1 MLRLADDVGK
11 EQFFSS
17 RNAGPITA
25 ATTTAKKTQSVLRG
39 VQTSRKNESLNIMPV
54 HSGQIQRTL
63 QARKHSVGV
72 TTANPKKMSLL
83 DVEED
88 GNDYTP
94 AFRKKMSVPQ
104 NHLRQRA
111 NSTLQYATSV
121 APNVASVQPRLTTTA
136 EP

>member
-1 MLRLADDVGK
+1 MADDVGK

-54 HSGQIQRTL
+54 QANHIQRTL

-72 TTANPKKMSLL
+72 TTSNPKKLGLL
-83 DVEED
+83 DVQED
-88 GNDYTP
+88 GNDYAP
-94 AFRKKMSVPQ
+94 AFRKKMSVP
-104 NHLRQRA
+104 
-111 NSTLQYATSV
+111 
-121 APNVASVQPRLTTTA
+121 
-136 EP
+136 